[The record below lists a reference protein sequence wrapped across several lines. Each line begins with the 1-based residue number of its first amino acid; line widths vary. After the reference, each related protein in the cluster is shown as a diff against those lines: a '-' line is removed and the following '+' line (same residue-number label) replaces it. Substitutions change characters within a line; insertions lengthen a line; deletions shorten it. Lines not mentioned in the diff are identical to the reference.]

1 VQEDKGVK
9 HVKPEPR
16 GNQAVK
22 PIGLTHKQKNLI
34 WIWIFLLPSIAAFL
48 AFYLMP
54 IITLI
59 ATGFTRWDGSRPPT
73 YNGINNYVSLFNSVA
88 FKKSIQNLLVWTLV
102 AATVHVAYSVLIAVY
117 LYKKPF
123 GGRFVRVIYMVPNI
137 IAPAAWAMIYRYFYN
152 QDIGIVNH
160 VVRIFSPG
168 YSVPWL
174 YVSPHAMVAVTMTW
188 VFYGVVGTL
197 IVLGDLMA
205 IPAELHEAARIDGAS
220 DWKITRMINLPLC
233 RISIGTNILLSI
245 NARITMYEMIRFTTR
260 GGPINDT
267 WNLPLI
273 LTDAINNSNYG
284 YANAVGSIM
293 FAFGLIVLIIIN
305 RALRMHE
312 SVY

>member
-1 VQEDKGVK
+1 M
-9 HVKPEPR
+9 
-16 GNQAVK
+16 
-22 PIGLTHKQKNLI
+22 
-34 WIWIFLLPSIAAFL
+34 WIWVFLAPSIVAFL

-54 IITLI
+54 IVTLI
-59 ATGFTRWDGSRPPT
+59 GSSFTRWDGSRPPVF
-73 YNGINNYVSLFNSVA
+73 NGIANYVTLVNSVA
-88 FKKSIQNLLVWTLV
+88 FQKSIQNLLIWTLV
-102 AATVHVAYSVLIAVY
+102 AATVHVAYSVLIAAY
-117 LYKKPF
+117 LYKKPL

-160 VVRIFSPG
+160 IIRFFIPG

-174 YVSPHAMVAVTMTW
+174 YVSPQAMIAVTMTW

-205 IPAELHEAARIDGAS
+205 IPSELHEAARIDGAG
-220 DWKITRMINLPLC
+220 DWKITRLINLPLC
-233 RISIGTNILLSI
+233 RISIGTNMLLSI

-273 LTDAINNSNYG
+273 LTDAIQNSNYG

-293 FAFGLIVLIIIN
+293 FAFGLIVLVIIN